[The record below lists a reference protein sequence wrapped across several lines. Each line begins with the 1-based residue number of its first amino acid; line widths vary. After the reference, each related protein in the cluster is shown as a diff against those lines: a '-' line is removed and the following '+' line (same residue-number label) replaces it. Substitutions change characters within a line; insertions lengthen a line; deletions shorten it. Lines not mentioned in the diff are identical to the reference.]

1 MADLPPPKKESSIL
15 SSQEQTL
22 RLARSRGI
30 DGMLT
35 RNTDSTFEQRATF
48 RQLAD
53 QAARQ
58 RNLEA
63 IMVMASRH
71 CAETA
76 AGGEMD
82 SDWLTR
88 FLQLAEDISMV
99 PMQQLWG
106 RIFAIEVATPGRF
119 SIRAL
124 TTLKEMTQREAQ
136 LFQRL
141 CSLSCHYLGS
151 DEQRLL
157 LGLHKGGSLLSR
169 AKVTRLGLGKYRLP
183 YNALLQLFELGLL
196 HRGELESGPLPADGV
211 ELEFGN
217 QRWHLHHKQANLTL
231 LYYRLTP
238 VGNEL
243 AQLLQELPLEE
254 YLQDLKTVLA
264 QGMQIEVQ
272 PLVNDS
278 PSAEPDPHP

>member
-1 MADLPPPKKESSIL
+1 MADLRPPKKESSIL

-22 RLARSRGI
+22 RLARARGI

-63 IMVMASRH
+63 IMVMASRQ

-119 SIRAL
+119 SVRAL
-124 TTLKEMTQREAQ
+124 STLKEMTQREAQ

-141 CSLSCHYLGS
+141 CALTCHYSGS
-151 DEQRLL
+151 EEQRLL
-157 LGLHKGGSLLSR
+157 LGLHKGASLLSR
-169 AKVTRLGLGKYRLP
+169 AKATRLGLGKYRLP

-211 ELEFGN
+211 ELAFGN
-217 QRWHLHHKQANLTL
+217 QRWRLQGKQHNITL

-254 YLQDLKTVLA
+254 YLQDLKTVLV

-272 PLVNDS
+272 PT
-278 PSAEPDPHP
+278 ATEPTTTVGEPTP

>member
-1 MADLPPPKKESSIL
+1 MADLPPPKKESAIL

-35 RNTDSTFEQRATF
+35 RNTDSTFEQRASF

-71 CAETA
+71 CEETA

-88 FLQLAEDISMV
+88 FLQLEDIRMV

-106 RIFAIEVATPGRF
+106 SIFAIEVAAPGRF

-124 TTLKEMTQREAQ
+124 ATLKEMTQREAM
-136 LFQRL
+136 LFQRV
-141 CSLSCHYLGS
+141 CALSCHYAGS

-157 LGLHKGGSLLSR
+157 LGLHKGASLLTR

-183 YNALLQLFELGLL
+183 YGALLQLFELGLL

-211 ELEFGN
+211 ELAFGN
-217 QRWHLHHKQANLTL
+217 QQWRLQRKQANITL

-243 AQLLQELPLEE
+243 AQLLQESPLEE
-254 YLQDLKTVLA
+254 YLQDLKTVLGQGLTMEVSVTTAPA
-264 QGMQIEVQ
+264 QENEGV
-272 PLVNDS
+272 
-278 PSAEPDPHP
+278 